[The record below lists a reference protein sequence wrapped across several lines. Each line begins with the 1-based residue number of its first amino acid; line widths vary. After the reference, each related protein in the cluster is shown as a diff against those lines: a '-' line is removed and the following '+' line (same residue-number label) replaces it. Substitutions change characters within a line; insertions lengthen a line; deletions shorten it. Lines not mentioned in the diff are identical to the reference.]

1 MGILDPDSRI
11 LRALKIK
18 CEDDEEL
25 RRIIATVDAKARLLQ
40 LEPDEQ
46 TPSLLAPVNNTTRNV
61 LNSLGIHRLFP
72 NPAFLDALDEQE
84 KSLNPLRVWYPVY
97 HDYSLKNQTGEDFGA
112 VKLVA
117 LQNPKTLKLR
127 EPLALAVG
135 LNASIADRVRV
146 AGAACAPEYYRLFD
160 QFTEEQAKVKIGPG
174 QESKSKYVNLKSR
187 KVQATLGIGTVL
199 LTGATFWAGMKYNEH
214 EQLNRPG
221 IESTYRP
228 DRSPAPLPDGS
239 LQVPIEFQDV
249 VVVHSFDNQS
259 GPKNYLYRF
268 TQQDEFVSQFGEDVV
283 VFCDNKTTA
292 YKHAFYNKTRVLENS
307 AVNFDGKK
315 ALKRILEENGIAIP
329 YLIEILCRQ
338 RQTYEPGLLIT
349 AQVRSLM
356 KNSDRPP
363 IPSNPDDS
371 TLYAP
376 SPARRLRQFLGGK

>member
-72 NPAFLDALDEQE
+72 NPAFLDALHEQE
-84 KSLNPLRVWYPVY
+84 KSLNPLRVWYPIY

-117 LQNPKTLKLR
+117 LQDPKTLKLR

-135 LNASIADRVRV
+135 LNASIADRVKV
-146 AGAACAPEYYRLFD
+146 AGAASAPEYYRVFEK
-160 QFTEEQAKVKIGPG
+160 FTDELAEGKIGPG

-228 DRSPAPLPDGS
+228 DRSPAPLPDGF
-239 LQVPIEFQDV
+239 LQVPLEFQDV
-249 VVVHSFDNQS
+249 VIVHSFDNQR
-259 GPKNYLYRF
+259 GPKNYFYRF
-268 TQQDEFVSQFGEDVV
+268 NNYSDFAITNNRGVSVMDNGKVTDFANATVVKMQVIKNFQEQPAGKMDLIHVLETNEMANSRLIEKLCSQRQIGEPALLDPQLVQSWIK
-283 VFCDNKTTA
+283 NK
-292 YKHAFYNKTRVLENS
+292 KTRAVLPPQANRRRS
-307 AVNFDGKK
+307 FDSK
-315 ALKRILEENGIAIP
+315 APREQP
-329 YLIEILCRQ
+329 FFR
-338 RQTYEPGLLIT
+338 
-349 AQVRSLM
+349 
-356 KNSDRPP
+356 
-363 IPSNPDDS
+363 
-371 TLYAP
+371 
-376 SPARRLRQFLGGK
+376 